1 MRMDTERLTR
11 LIELRQEA
19 KLEYEGKKARLR
31 LNYHLARDLGFS
43 AQEAKLLQGR
53 SEDYIRD
60 LALALPKG

>member
-1 MRMDTERLTR
+1 MDTQRLTR
-11 LIELRQEA
+11 LNELRQAA
-19 KLEYEGKKARLR
+19 KQQYDEKKANLR
-31 LNYHLARDLGFS
+31 DHYRLARTLGFS